1 MPRGPGYLS
10 YGELSKAEE
19 PTAPRSAPQRR
30 HPADFFM

>member
-1 MPRGPGYLS
+1 MPRGPGYLP

-19 PTAPRSAPQRR
+19 PTSPGSAPHRR